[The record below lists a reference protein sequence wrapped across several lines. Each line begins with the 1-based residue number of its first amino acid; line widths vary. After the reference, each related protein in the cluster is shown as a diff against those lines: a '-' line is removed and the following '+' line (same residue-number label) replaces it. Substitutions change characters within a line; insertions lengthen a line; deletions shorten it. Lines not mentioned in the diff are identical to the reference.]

1 MDQTLLF
8 DTDLIKR
15 YDKAGPRYTS
25 YPTALELHDGFT
37 ENDYRLHIAKSN
49 LAGGPLSLYFHIP
62 FCDTVCFY
70 CACNKIVTKNR
81 QHAEPYINNLC
92 KEIAMLGA
100 LFDSTRVV
108 NQLHWGGGTPTFLS
122 YEQMKRL
129 MAETRKHFLLR
140 DDDSGEYSIEV
151 DPRETHSETIKQ
163 LRELGFNRISLGLQ
177 DFDPNV
183 QKAVNRIQSEEQ
195 TFRVLNDA
203 RAEGFR
209 STNVDLIY
217 GLPLQTVESF
227 SSTLATVL
235 EAKPDRF
242 SIFNYAHMPARFK
255 TQRQI
260 NEAELPSAGD
270 KLAILQ
276 MIGQKLTEAGYVYI
290 GMDHFAKPDDEL
302 AIAQREGQLYRNFQ
316 GYSTHSD
323 CDLIGLGITSIGR
336 VGNAYIQNVKE
347 LDAYDHLI
355 KQHKLPVFKGI
366 DLDDDDLIRRAVITQ
381 LICHFELTFATI
393 EKQFGIRFADYFAQ
407 ELKALAP
414 MQSDGLLTVSPDG
427 INVLSAGRLLIRNI
441 CMVFDRYLTQ
451 KQQQFSKVI

>member
-1 MDQTLLF
+1 MDQSIEF
-8 DTDLIKR
+8 DIELIKR

-25 YPTALELHDGFT
+25 YPTALELHDGFS
-37 ENDYRLHIAKSN
+37 ENDYRWHIAKSN
-49 LAGGPLSLYFHIP
+49 AAGGPLSLYFHIP
-62 FCDTVCFY
+62 FCDTVCYY

-122 YEQMKRL
+122 VEQMQQL

-140 DDDSGEYSIEV
+140 EDDTGEYSIEV
-151 DPRETHSETIKQ
+151 DPRETHPETIKQ

-177 DFDPNV
+177 DFDPDV
-183 QKAVNRIQSEEQ
+183 QKAVNRIQTEEQ

-209 STNVDLIY
+209 STNIDLIY

-227 SSTLATVL
+227 SKTLSTVL
-235 EAKPDRF
+235 EAQPDRF

-260 NEAELPSAGD
+260 NEADLPSAAD

-276 MIGQKLTEAGYVYI
+276 MVGQRLTEAGYVYI
-290 GMDHFAKPDDEL
+290 GMDHFAKPNDEL
-302 AIAQREGQLYRNFQ
+302 AIAQREGKLYRNFQ

-323 CDLIGLGITSIGR
+323 CDLIGFGITSIGR
-336 VGNAYIQNVKE
+336 VGDAYVQNVKE
-347 LDAYDHLI
+347 LDAYDKLI
-355 KQHKLPVFKGI
+355 GS
-366 DLDDDDLIRRAVITQ
+366 T
-381 LICHFELTFATI
+381 
-393 EKQFGIRFADYFAQ
+393 
-407 ELKALAP
+407 
-414 MQSDGLLTVSPDG
+414 
-427 INVLSAGRLLIRNI
+427 
-441 CMVFDRYLTQ
+441 
-451 KQQQFSKVI
+451 